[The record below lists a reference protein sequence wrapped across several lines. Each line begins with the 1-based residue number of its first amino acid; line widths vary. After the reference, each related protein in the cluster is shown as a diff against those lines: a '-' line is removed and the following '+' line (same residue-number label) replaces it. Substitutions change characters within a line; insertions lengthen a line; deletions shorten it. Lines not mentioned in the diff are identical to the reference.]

1 MKPASEI
8 VSENSLASSKEHKTR
23 STSLKRLAG
32 GLASTMQWECWDPK
46 EREILSRAQA
56 LLKGAASNFAKA
68 STIKEQSVKDKAA
81 LVKTIEISPGNP
93 FLTIQ
98 RVEDKIALIGM
109 TSPYQID
116 TDYKAY
122 DNPYKVNYLLGE
134 SYQQVLNFIYEELAR
149 RWLATSTTPTQEEI
163 SQELAKLYSKYLE
176 KRDGM
181 LSKFHKV
188 IFDVKDYLDKHPG

>member
-68 STIKEQSVKDKAA
+68 STIKAKAVKDREA
-81 LVKTIEISPGNP
+81 LVKTIEKSPGNP

-134 SYQQVLNFIYEELAR
+134 SYQEVLGYIYMEIAR
-149 RWLATSTTPTQEEI
+149 RWISAAHNPTEQEI
-163 SQELAKLYSKYLE
+163 SQELAKLYGKYLE

-181 LSKFHKV
+181 LSKYHQV
-188 IFDVKDYLDKHPG
+188 IFDVKDYLADHKG